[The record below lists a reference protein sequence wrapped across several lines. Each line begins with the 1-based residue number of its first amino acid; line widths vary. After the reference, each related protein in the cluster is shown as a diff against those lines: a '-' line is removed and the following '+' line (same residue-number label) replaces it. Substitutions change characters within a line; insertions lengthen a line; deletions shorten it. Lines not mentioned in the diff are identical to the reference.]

1 MGDLQELCNK
11 THHNRDKEGL
21 EHTLGNVVSTVAH
34 RSAGTHTHTH
44 THTECTKVVDGSIS
58 IGSKV

>member
-1 MGDLQELCNK
+1 MGDLQELYVLCNK

-34 RSAGTHTHTH
+34 RPADTHTQR
-44 THTECTKVVDGSIS
+44 ENVQR
-58 IGSKV
+58 